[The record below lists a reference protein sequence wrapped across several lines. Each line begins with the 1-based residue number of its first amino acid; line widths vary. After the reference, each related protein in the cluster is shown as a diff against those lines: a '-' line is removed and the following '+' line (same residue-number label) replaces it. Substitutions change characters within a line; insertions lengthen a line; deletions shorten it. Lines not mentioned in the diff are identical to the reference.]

1 MLSNLNQK
9 KSYLSDQGSQLPDK
23 STAQLRTEMKAMKV
37 DIRDKIAVMR
47 ETKGFIEQGED
58 QVEMLTQYNIE
69 ADPGYYQTLVDE
81 QRAEL

>member
-58 QVEMLTQYNIE
+58 QVEMLT
-69 ADPGYYQTLVDE
+69 
-81 QRAEL
+81 